1 MAMPT
6 APPSGYGPPPGQPP
20 VAYASG
26 YGLPP
31 HHQQPKKS
39 NKGLL
44 IGLGAAGAVVL
55 VALLG
60 TGAWAF
66 FTGRLGFGPLS
77 AEDKKAVTAIAADA
91 PKPAWA
97 SAGDAKCAAEQLV
110 KDERSDALRK
120 AGLIQ
125 ISGESVTY
133 TGAWRGQQATTYAEG
148 LLSCSGDWSKAIGK
162 EWALTD
168 TDCLGDVDETAMAGL
183 ITTQVMEVEDAGVTK
198 QADKAVAALDEC
210 YVSDEL
216 TAPAA
221 TATPAV
227 LGVDFAVTSPTV
239 EGSEVVVQAKS
250 ADSSEWAP
258 VTGGKV
264 NIPVREGGQEGCATF
279 QASINY
285 PWGTTKT
292 SESEACGKAK
302 DRRLWWTKDK
312 SCAQPKYAPCSSWTL
327 HYEGYELLSSVTI
340 KLKLNGGD
348 CRSASGSC
356 SDTAFVTKP
365 SGTWTNWTAPKGW
378 KDRFTAEVDGLKA
391 VLPN

>member
-1 MAMPT
+1 MAMPA

-66 FTGRLGFGPLS
+66 FSGRLGFGPLS

-110 KDERSDALRK
+110 KDERSDALRE

-133 TGAWRGQQATTYAEG
+133 TGAWRGPQATTYAEG

-168 TDCLGDVDETAMAGL
+168 TSCLGDVDETAMAGL

-198 QADKAVAALDEC
+198 QAEKAVAALDEC

-216 TAPAA
+216 TAPTAK
-221 TATPAV
+221 ATPAV

-292 SESEACGKAK
+292 SEGEACGKAK

-312 SCAQPKYAPCSSWTL
+312 KCAQPKYAPCSSWTL

-356 SDTAFVTKP
+356 SDRAFVTKP

>member
-1 MAMPT
+1 MAMPA

-20 VAYASG
+20 TAYGSA
-26 YGLPP
+26 YGLPS
-31 HHQQPKKS
+31 HHQPKKS

-44 IGLGAAGAVVL
+44 IGLGTAGAVVL
-55 VALLG
+55 VLLLG

-77 AEDKKAVTAIAADA
+77 AEDKKAVTAIATNA

-97 SAGDAKCAAEQLV
+97 SDGDAKCAAEQLV
-110 KDERSDALRK
+110 KDERTDGLTK
-120 AGLIQ
+120 AGLITTT
-125 ISGESVTY
+125 GESVTF

-162 EWALTD
+162 EWALSD
-168 TDCLGDVDETAMAGL
+168 TDCLGDVDEGAMAGL

-198 QADKAVAALDEC
+198 QADKAVSALDEC
-210 YVSDEL
+210 YASDEL
-216 TAPAA
+216 TAPTA

-227 LGVDFAVTSPTV
+227 LGVDFAVQAPAV
-239 EGSEVVVQAKS
+239 EGSEVAVRAKA
-250 ADSSEWAP
+250 ADSSEWTP

-279 QASINY
+279 EASISY

-292 SESEACGKAK
+292 SEAEACGKAK

-340 KLKLNGGD
+340 KLKLNGGN

-378 KDRFTAEVDGLKA
+378 KDRFTAQVDGLTA

>member
-1 MAMPT
+1 MAMPA
-6 APPSGYGPPPGQPP
+6 APAGGYGPPPAQPP
-20 VAYASG
+20 VAYGSA

-31 HHQQPKKS
+31 HHQPKKS

-97 SAGDAKCAAEQLV
+97 SDGDAKCAAEQLV
-110 KDERSDALRK
+110 KDERSDALSK
-120 AGLIQ
+120 AGLIK
-125 ISGESVTY
+125 ITGETVTY

-168 TDCLGDVDETAMAGL
+168 TGCLGDVDEAAMAGL
-183 ITTQVMEVEDAGVTK
+183 ITTQVMEVEDAGVQK
-198 QADKAVAALDEC
+198 QADKAVSALDEC
-210 YVSDEL
+210 YASDEL
-216 TAPAA
+216 TAPTA

-227 LGVDFAVTSPTV
+227 LGVDFSVKGPAV
-239 EGSEVVVQAKS
+239 EGSEVVLRAKS
-250 ADSSEWAP
+250 ADSTEWAP
-258 VTGGKV
+258 VSGGKV

-279 QASINY
+279 EASISY

-292 SESEACGKAK
+292 SETEACGKAK

-312 SCAQPKYAPCSSWTL
+312 TCAQPKYAPCSSWTL

-340 KLKLNGGD
+340 KLKLNGGN
-348 CRSASGSC
+348 CQSASGTC

-378 KDRFTAEVDGLKA
+378 KDRFTAEVDGLTA

>member
-1 MAMPT
+1 MPV
-6 APPSGYGPPPGQPP
+6 APAGGYGPPPGQPP
-20 VAYASG
+20 TAYASG

-31 HHQQPKKS
+31 HHTPKKT

-77 AEDKKAVTAIAADA
+77 AEDKLAVVAISADA

-110 KDERSDALRK
+110 KDERSDALTK
-120 AGLIQ
+120 AGLIKVT
-125 ISGESVTY
+125 GETVTY
-133 TGAWRGQQATTYAEG
+133 TGAWQGLQATAYSEG
-148 LLSCSGDWSKAIGK
+148 LLSCSGDWSKTIGK
-162 EWALTD
+162 EWALAD
-168 TDCLGDVDETAMAGL
+168 TDCLGDVDEAAMAGL
-183 ITTQVMEVEDAGVTK
+183 IAKQTMEIEDAGVTK
-198 QADKAVAALDEC
+198 QADKAVSALDEC
-210 YVSDEL
+210 YASDEL
-216 TAPAA
+216 TAPTAS
-221 TATPAV
+221 ATPAV
-227 LGVDFAVTSPTV
+227 LGVEFAVKAPAV
-239 EGSEVVVQAKS
+239 EGSEVVLRAKS
-250 ADSSEWAP
+250 ADSSEWKP

-279 QASINY
+279 EASISY

-292 SESEACGKAK
+292 SEDEACGKAK

-312 SCAQPKYAPCSSWTL
+312 SCAQPRYAPCNSWTL

-340 KLKLNGGD
+340 KLKLNGGN

-356 SDTAFVTKP
+356 SDKAFVTKP
-365 SGTWTNWTAPKGW
+365 TGTWTNWTAPKGW
-378 KDRFTAEVDGLKA
+378 KDRFTAEVDGLTA
-391 VLPN
+391 RLPN